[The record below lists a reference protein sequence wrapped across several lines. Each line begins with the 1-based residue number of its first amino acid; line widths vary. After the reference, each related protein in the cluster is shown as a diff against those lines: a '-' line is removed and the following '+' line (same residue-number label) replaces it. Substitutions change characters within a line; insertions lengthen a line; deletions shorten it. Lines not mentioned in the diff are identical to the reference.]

1 METKNPMKMMNNPW
15 KNIQRPS
22 ADFSARLIDEAHVLR
37 LYWGRDPQ
45 GRYLFIF
52 DVDETVGLESKSL
65 PKLSGISAAVAKSDK
80 NCRLVLVLNDPS
92 NWELFHALCSDLVR
106 ATSGVEDQKA
116 ACTILLRRLTRW
128 QEFLKRERSGLLS
141 NEAIK
146 GLIGELLFL
155 TDKVAHVFSW
165 SDAVNFWKGPEDAPQ
180 DFAVHDTAVEIK
192 CQSGGSK
199 PSVRITSA
207 EQLVS
212 QLPKGFLAVYT
223 IASADPGEQE
233 AFTLNGL
240 VAGIRSKLQAEPES
254 TRERFEDLLFMAGY
268 TTRGEY
274 DDQFFMRIA
283 LKCYQVSD
291 GFPRIEMAA
300 IPDGVERLSYTLR
313 LESCAPFE
321 GAPEWWGGKQ

>member
-1 METKNPMKMMNNPW
+1 MKNPWDEIEKPDV
-15 KNIQRPS
+15 
-22 ADFSARLIDEAHVLR
+22 DFNVKLVGESHPLR
-37 LYWGRDPQ
+37 LYWGRDTQ
-45 GRYLFIF
+45 GRYLFIY
-52 DVDETVGLESKSL
+52 ESAPGMIPDRKSL
-65 PKLSGISAAVAKSDK
+65 PKLAGITVAVAFSASNTK
-80 NCRLVLVLNDPS
+80 LVLILNDTV
-92 NWELFHALCSDLVR
+92 NWELFHCLCEDLLR
-106 ATSGVEDQKA
+106 ATSATEKDEHGSV
-116 ACTILLRRLTRW
+116 IFLRRLSRW
-128 QEFLKRERSGLLS
+128 QQFLKRERSGLLS

-155 TDKVAHVFSW
+155 TDKVASSFSW

-207 EQLVS
+207 EQLVP

-254 TRERFEDLLFMAGY
+254 TRERFEDLLFMTGY
-268 TTRGEY
+268 TTREEY
-274 DDQFFMRIA
+274 DEQFFMRIA
-283 LKCYQVSD
+283 LKCYHIAE
-291 GFPRIEMAA
+291 GFPRIEMSS
-300 IPDGVERLSYTLR
+300 IPDGIERLSYALR

-321 GAPEWWGGKQ
+321 GAPEWWEVAQ